1 MKRKSKY
8 LLSVILSF
16 MSCVA
21 VYSQPDKA
29 QQYLREAEAY
39 NKQAEGYE
47 REAQQLTEKANGY
60 TRQAESYAKKND
72 YSQSCTYTN
81 WANEALQ
88 KAQLRLAWAKEARE
102 KAQMRMRWAEDAMK
116 RK

>member
-60 TRQAESYAKKND
+60 TVMPRRMTTVNRVPILIGLMRLCKKHNLD
-72 YSQSCTYTN
+72 
-81 WANEALQ
+81 
-88 KAQLRLAWAKEARE
+88 
-102 KAQMRMRWAEDAMK
+102 
-116 RK
+116 

>member
-60 TRQAESYAKKND
+60 TCQAESYAKKND
-72 YSQSCTYTN
+72 YSQSRTYTN

-88 KAQLRLAWAKEARE
+88 KHNSDWLGQKRLE
-102 KAQMRMRWAEDAMK
+102 KRLK
-116 RK
+116 